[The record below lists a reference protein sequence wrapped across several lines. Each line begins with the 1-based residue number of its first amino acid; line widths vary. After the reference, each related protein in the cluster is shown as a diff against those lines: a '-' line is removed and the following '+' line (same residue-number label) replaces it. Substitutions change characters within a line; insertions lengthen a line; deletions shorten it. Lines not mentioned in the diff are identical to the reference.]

1 MRGNTL
7 ASSIW
12 LHAGLYLHLS
22 SIDVA
27 TEFSVYF
34 LCAPELLEP
43 EGAMI
48 TADSSRTL
56 LLQRAM
62 LRANS
67 LAAQGLGLTAPNP
80 IVGAVILDS
89 NGNEISSGFH
99 VGGDHAEVVAI
110 KNAHA
115 AGFKDLS
122 QSTLVVTLE
131 PCNHQ
136 GKTGPCSDAII
147 NAGLKSVVYAV
158 SDPNSIAQGGAAKL
172 RYAGIEALD
181 GIETEAVALTNR
193 AWLKK
198 IKTGSPWIIAKIAAT
213 LDGKIAASDGTSQWI
228 TCEESRRD
236 VAKLRNESDAIVTT
250 TATVL
255 ADNPDLTPRFD
266 SGINPSGRVKNP
278 VRIVMGERSIP
289 VDYKVNNKSA
299 ETRFI
304 QSRDL
309 SALLDMARS
318 SGWNQLMIEAGAEFN
333 SALIRAGLID
343 EIVLYQAPSVVGLGK
358 SFLSNL
364 GITTLKERI
373 TFAYGDINRVGSDLR
388 IQLFSNPSLV
398 NLLTV
403 NRFQAGEF

>member
-1 MRGNTL
+1 
-7 ASSIW
+7 
-12 LHAGLYLHLS
+12 
-22 SIDVA
+22 
-27 TEFSVYF
+27 
-34 LCAPELLEP
+34 
-43 EGAMI
+43 
-48 TADSSRTL
+48 
-56 LLQRAM
+56 
-62 LRANS
+62 
-67 LAAQGLGLTAPNP
+67 
-80 IVGAVILDS
+80 
-89 NGNEISSGFH
+89 
-99 VGGDHAEVVAI
+99 
-110 KNAHA
+110 
-115 AGFKDLS
+115 
-122 QSTLVVTLE
+122 
-131 PCNHQ
+131 
-136 GKTGPCSDAII
+136 
-147 NAGLKSVVYAV
+147 VVYAV

-172 RYAGIEALD
+172 RYAGIEVVE

-193 AWLKK
+193 SWLKK
-198 IKTGSPWIIAKIAAT
+198 IKIGSPWIITKIAAT

-343 EIVLYQAPSVVGLGK
+343 EILLYQAPSVLGLGK

-364 GITTLKERI
+364 GITTLQERI

-388 IQLFSNPSLV
+388 IQLLSNPSLV